1 MSGMA
6 RNKWIRLKSP
16 REKVHR
22 VAARML
28 RSRLGAIAH
37 YLPLAARKSAE
48 SVEYVHQLRVWTRRA
63 DAALD
68 LCETLISRGDRRELE
83 KQLDMLRDA
92 ASDARDADVLGERLA
107 GLKPGLGREH
117 LLKDVEQRRR
127 AAQAPLLQASEESGG
142 GKQLLRL
149 LEKVL
154 KRIEKRRRKRPFRQ
168 RFRSWS
174 RKQLRP
180 LVKKSLKRGQ
190 ADLRDLSKLHKF
202 RIAGKR
208 LRYALELMWDALDK
222 SRRKKLYQQLDRLQT
237 QLGAINDVRNLVAEI
252 ERALSTT
259 KKRTTQTQLRRQLTA
274 ERRSLAAAHQMWA
287 EGWSGKKAKRLE
299 RMLKGFCR

>member
-6 RNKWIRLKSP
+6 LSKWIRLKSP
-16 REKVHR
+16 REKVYR

-28 RSRLGAIAH
+28 RSRLEAIAH

-48 SVEYVHQLRVWTRRA
+48 NIEYVHQLRVWTRRA

-68 LCETLISRGDRRELE
+68 LCETLISKGDRRELE
-83 KQLDMLRDA
+83 KQLDMLRDTA
-92 ASDARDADVLGERLA
+92 GNARDVDVLRERIA
-107 GLKPGLGREH
+107 ALKPGLGREH

-127 AAQAPLLQASEESGG
+127 AAQVPLLQASEESGG

-149 LEKVL
+149 LKKVL

-168 RFRSWS
+168 RFQNWS
-174 RKQLRP
+174 REQLRP
-180 LVKKSLKRGQ
+180 LVKKFLKRGR
-190 ADLRDLSKLHKF
+190 ADLSDLSKLHKF

-208 LRYALELMWDALDK
+208 LRYALELTWGALDK
-222 SRRKKLYQQLDRLQT
+222 SRRKKAYQQLDRLQT
-237 QLGAINDVRNLVAEI
+237 QLGTINDARNLVAEI

-259 KKRTTQTQLRRQLTA
+259 KKRALQTQLRRLLTA
-274 ERRSLAAAHQMWA
+274 ERRNLATAQQVWA
-287 EGWSGKKAKRLE
+287 EGWSDKKADRLE
-299 RMLKGFCR
+299 RRLQQLCR